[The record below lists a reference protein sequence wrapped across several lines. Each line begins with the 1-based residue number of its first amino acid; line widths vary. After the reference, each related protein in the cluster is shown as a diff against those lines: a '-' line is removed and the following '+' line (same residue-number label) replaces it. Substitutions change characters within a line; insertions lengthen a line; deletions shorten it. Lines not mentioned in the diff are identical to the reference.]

1 MDALL
6 VRALNRVRE
15 RSGGAGSRAYLAA
28 VGNWLRSEGVD
39 VSSLRPLGTFMASL
53 SGYCRLSGEHVVFGE
68 GDVPQGSAAS
78 GGAAAAGPADVQAQD
93 RATSS
98 DVDRRLVLRLDLW
111 RAMVNDRPEIVSY
124 LDLGALVVVEAAKD
138 AAEGP
143 VAAEPE
149 RHVLIPTVRTEE
161 QRDFVLGLLRES
173 FDAAGAEALVPPVT
187 SWMRTFVREAPP
199 DLQRRVLEARRAWI
213 VQRARD
219 WLRAHGLPEDR
230 FVHRGRPDAGI
241 ERSQGDGRRDVGAR
255 ASAARSTSLRDA
267 LHRAL
272 DRMTDAELESL
283 RVPARLLLD

>member
-6 VRALNRVRE
+6 VRALSRVRE

-28 VGNWLRSEGVD
+28 VGNWLRDEGVD
-39 VSSLRPLGTFMASL
+39 VSSLRPLARFMASL
-53 SGYCRLSGEHVVFGE
+53 SGYCRLSGEHIVFGE
-68 GDVPQGSAAS
+68 GDVPQGPADMQAHDGAAS
-78 GGAAAAGPADVQAQD
+78 PEVA
-93 RATSS
+93 
-98 DVDRRLVLRLDLW
+98 RRLVLRPDLW
-111 RAMVNDRPEIVSY
+111 RAMVNDRPKIASY
-124 LDLGALVVVEAAKD
+124 LDLGALIILEAAKSG
-138 AAEGP
+138 AEGP
-143 VAAEPE
+143 VAEEPE
-149 RHVLIPTVRTEE
+149 RHLLVPTVSSEE
-161 QRDFVLGLLRES
+161 QRGFALELLRES

-187 SWMRTFVREAPP
+187 SWLRTFVREAPP

-219 WLRAHGLPEDR
+219 WLRAHGLPEER

-241 ERSQGDGRRDVGAR
+241 ERHQGDGRRDVGGG

-272 DRMTDAELESL
+272 DRMTDDEIESL